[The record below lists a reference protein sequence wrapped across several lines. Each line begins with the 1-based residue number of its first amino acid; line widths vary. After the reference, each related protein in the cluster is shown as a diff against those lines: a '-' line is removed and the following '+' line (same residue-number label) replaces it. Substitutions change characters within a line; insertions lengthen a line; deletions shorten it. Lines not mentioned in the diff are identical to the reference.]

1 MWSPRWRHERL
12 SKSRFQRSIPPSREP
27 ADNTRDAFVSWIREE
42 NNEDLANFV
51 RAMSINP
58 TAMQA
63 INQLGDAV
71 SFGASTLTR
80 VQEEAI
86 ATTVSVI
93 NKCRY

>member
-1 MWSPRWRHERL
+1 M
-12 SKSRFQRSIPPSREP
+12 
-27 ADNTRDAFVSWIREE
+27 SWIREE
-42 NNEDLANFV
+42 INKDLTNFV
-51 RAMSINP
+51 KAMSINP